1 MRGGP
6 QINVGFDVDVDGIV
20 EVTAKDRST
29 GLKKKI
35 TITNKHGRL
44 SSEEMRR
51 MVREAERYKAEDEE
65 AKKKVKAK
73 NLLENY
79 AFEMRDRVKNLEKV
93 VGATIEWLDTNSLA
107 EADEFEYKMKELE
120 ERVLK
125 FM

>member
-1 MRGGP
+1 M
-6 QINVGFDVDVDGIV
+6 
-20 EVTAKDRST
+20 
-29 GLKKKI
+29 KKKI

-65 AKKKVKAK
+65 AKKKVMAK

-79 AFEMRDRVKNLEKV
+79 AFKMRDRVKNLEKV
-93 VGATIEWLDTNSLA
+93 VEATIEWLDTNQLA
-107 EADEFEYKMKELE
+107 EADEFEYKMQELE
-120 ERVLK
+120 ERVSK